1 MKARLTLRINKA
13 VIDNAKIYTKEHKHN
28 LSFLVENYL
37 RKITTDK
44 QALQSDE
51 IEISSLVKAF
61 TLADGKVP
69 EDFNYKK
76 ARFEYLIKK
85 YK

>member
-1 MKARLTLRINKA
+1 MKAKVTLRINKA
-13 VIDNAKIYTKEHKHN
+13 VIDNAKIYAKEHKYS

-44 QALQSDE
+44 QSLQRDE
-51 IEISSLVKAF
+51 IEISPLVKAF
-61 TLADGKVP
+61 ILGDGKVP
-69 EDFNYKK
+69 ENFDYKK
-76 ARFEYLIKK
+76 ARLEYLIEK